1 MWSTSVEEDAA
12 GRGNPVAL
20 GRLYAV
26 CWLAP
31 AGCRKKG
38 DLHLEDKDRQG
49 PGVKP
54 GVPYLSNA
62 LEGLIILETPT
73 MKRKPK
79 SRHQTHNEKSD

>member
-1 MWSTSVEEDAA
+1 MLLPGKTLPNSNPGLWMWSTSVEEDAA

-38 DLHLEDKDRQG
+38 DLLLEDKDRCMG
-49 PGVKP
+49 P
-54 GVPYLSNA
+54 A
-62 LEGLIILETPT
+62 
-73 MKRKPK
+73 
-79 SRHQTHNEKSD
+79 